1 MRQSSEIVSKNPI
14 HNANQRPPH
23 NILPKPTSGMCVNP
37 PHHPRIHVGHSSDET
52 ADTGCTV
59 ILCKDEFVGGVH
71 VPGHAPGSRELDVL
85 RTTTTPA
92 HVDGVVLSG
101 GSAFG
106 LASADGAMKFLAE
119 SNQGTKLLAIPVPI
133 VPAAVVWDAACV
145 KASSAKVE
153 QGRIGAG
160 MGTRN
165 GKIMSL
171 LGDYSARNRSGIGSS
186 LVEFKGVKMGALCVV
201 NSLGYIANPTTGE
214 HISGL
219 EKESGGLFSDE
230 EMLQALSIDPSK
242 GNTLLC
248 VVATN
253 CKLTKLECCDLA
265 RRASNGIVRSVRP
278 AFLSQDGDV
287 VFTLSRQ
294 EQDDNT
300 IGNWKEIRTMNLL
313 GELAARAVSQ
323 AIMNSVY

>member
-1 MRQSSEIVSKNPI
+1 MNNTLTAIP
-14 HNANQRPPH
+14 
-23 NILPKPTSGMCVNP
+23 G
-37 PHHPRIHVGHSSDET
+37 IHVGHSSDET

-133 VPAAVVWDAACV
+133 VPAAVVFDLDGNTKASSADFVGMGRAACV

-300 IGNWKEIRTMNLL
+300 IGNWKEIGTMNLL